1 MKIKTE
7 ELTYSFARSSGAGGQ
22 NVNKVNTKVTLN
34 WDINAS
40 TSISSFVKERFTHK
54 YNRFMTNEGI
64 VKIVSQK
71 YRTQSRNIADAT
83 EKLHELLETVAK
95 PPKKRVN
102 TKPTRSSIKKHIESK
117 KNKGQ
122 IKKNRKKVD
131 Y

>member
-22 NVNKVNTKVTLN
+22 NVNKVNTKVTLT
-34 WDINAS
+34 WDIHAS
-40 TSISSFVKERFTHK
+40 TSISTFVKERFTHK
-54 YNRFMTNEGI
+54 YTRYMTNEGI

-83 EKLHELLETVAK
+83 EKLHDLLETVAK

-102 TKPTRSSIKKHIESK
+102 TKPTRSSVKKRIESK

>member
-22 NVNKVNTKVTLN
+22 NVNKVNTKVTLT
-34 WDINAS
+34 WDIHAS
-40 TSISSFVKERFTHK
+40 TSISTFVKERFTHK
-54 YNRFMTNEGI
+54 YTRYMTNEGI

-83 EKLHELLETVAK
+83 EKLHDLLETVAK

-102 TKPTRSSIKKHIESK
+102 TKPTRSSVKKRIESK

-122 IKKNRKKVD
+122 FKKNRKKVD